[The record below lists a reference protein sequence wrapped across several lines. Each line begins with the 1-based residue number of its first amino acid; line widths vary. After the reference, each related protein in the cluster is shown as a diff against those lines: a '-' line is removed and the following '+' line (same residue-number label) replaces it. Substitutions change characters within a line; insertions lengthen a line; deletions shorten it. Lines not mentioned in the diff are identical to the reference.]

1 MVDFVNTC
9 SNLVVASGDKTFMKT
24 VTSSVN
30 LPLCQA
36 IAAFERKDYDEA
48 VELLLPVR
56 YKMAPLGGSR
66 AQVSAQLRTE
76 VSYLCLRLQI

>member
-1 MVDFVNTC
+1 
-9 SNLVVASGDKTFMKT
+9 MKT

-66 AQVSAQLRTE
+66 AQVSA
-76 VSYLCLRLQI
+76 